1 MNSTIIALLIFACV
15 FSGAM
20 LGLYLRSV
28 VPESHLKDDTLSV
41 VKLATGLIAT
51 MSALVLGLLISSA
64 KGSFDRINNNLV
76 ENAARVLTID
86 HLLRDYGPETGK
98 LREMLKQLYSTNIA
112 ILTSGDPAKLARLD
126 SAESLN
132 AIETLQRGF
141 SALTPRD
148 DTQRAMHSRIV
159 QISNEITSSR
169 ELVFLQKEGTIPMAM
184 LAMLTA
190 WLSIIFAAFGLCSPR
205 NHTTVAALSVCSLC
219 ASGAVFLILEMDRP
233 LDGLISLR
241 AAPLL
246 AAIEHLGR

>member
-1 MNSTIIALLIFACV
+1 MSSTTIALLIFACV
-15 FSGAM
+15 FSGAL
-20 LGLYLRSV
+20 LGLYLRAI
-28 VPESHLKDDTLSV
+28 VPESHLKDDTLSL

-64 KGSFDRINNNLV
+64 KGSFDRINNNLI
-76 ENAARVLTID
+76 ENAARVITID
-86 HLLRDYGPETGK
+86 HLLRDFSPETGK
-98 LREMLKQLYSTNIA
+98 LRELLKQIYTTNIA
-112 ILTSGDPAKLARLD
+112 ILTSGDPTQLARLD
-126 SAESLN
+126 SAESMN
-132 AIETLQRGF
+132 AIETLRRGF
-141 SALTPRD
+141 LALTPRD
-148 DTQRAMHSRIV
+148 DEQRALRARIV

-205 NHTTVAALSVCSLC
+205 NHTTVVALFVCSLC

-241 AAPLL
+241 AAPLH